1 MVATKKVLLAGM
13 FGLSAAYNISPMS
26 SLSRLFNKFP
36 LGYGHNN
43 ADMSR
48 FSCDLG
54 KPLDPS
60 DDGLYSS
67 HDLFSTEETIKTLVE
82 RHQPLVKIESICYD
96 DLGDFEDDRWGP
108 FYDIPKVLENK
119 SPTVSVSHNAISV
132 EQVR

>member
-1 MVATKKVLLAGM
+1 M
-13 FGLSAAYNISPMS
+13 FGLPAAYNISPMS
-26 SLSRLFNKFP
+26 SLSRLFNQFS

-43 ADMSR
+43 ADM
-48 FSCDLG
+48 CDLG

-67 HDLFSTEETIKTLVE
+67 HELFSTEETIKTLVE

-96 DLGDFEDDRWGP
+96 DFGDFEDDRWGP

-119 SPTVSVSHNAISV
+119 YPTVSVSHNAISV